1 LRKIIFQVFKKLNL
15 LDKISVHLVE
25 ISSVLP
31 IIQAKK
37 LGAENNDNESNVFK
51 NEENIFYRKGIT
63 KDGVKVYWYYSIYD
77 VPREFSIFIAHEF
90 FDALPIHKF
99 QVLKSELACMN
110 VHVYAYKH
118 TYIYIHTHTHTILDV
133 HI

>member
-1 LRKIIFQVFKKLNL
+1 L
-15 LDKISVHLVE
+15 S
-25 ISSVLP
+25 

-37 LGAENNDNESNVFK
+37 LGAENNDNESKIFK
-51 NEENIFYRKGIT
+51 NEKNIFYRKGIT

-99 QVLKSELACMN
+99 QVLKPELACVMN
-110 VHVYAYKH
+110 M
-118 TYIYIHTHTHTILDV
+118 YIYTYYMFIYLQYF
-133 HI
+133 